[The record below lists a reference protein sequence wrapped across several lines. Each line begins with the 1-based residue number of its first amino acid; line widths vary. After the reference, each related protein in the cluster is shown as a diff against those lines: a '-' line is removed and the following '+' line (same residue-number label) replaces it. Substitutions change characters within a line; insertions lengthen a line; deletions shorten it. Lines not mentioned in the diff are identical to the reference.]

1 MNDSG
6 GTDWDR
12 LSDIVAAALDA
23 PLDQQADVVARL
35 TAGDETLA
43 REVHSLLAHSTQGG
57 ARTGTA
63 PTLRGDEAVTPTRKA
78 EEMIGERLGA
88 WQLKAVL
95 GQGGMGIVYAADRVD
110 GAYQQRAAVKL
121 LRDGFLDDAAE
132 ALLVSER
139 QHLAR
144 LDHANIA
151 RLLDGGQTASGRP
164 YLVMEF
170 VEGVPIDVYCRKAN
184 LGLVDRIKLLLPIF
198 DAVQSAHEKLII
210 HRDIKPANVLA
221 TESGEPKLLDFGVAK
236 LVDATAAP
244 SAATQMARL
253 PFTPRYASPEQI
265 NAQPVTVRTDVY
277 GLGVLAFELLAGD
290 SPFACFAKSS
300 HAASDAVELTPWQA
314 LDALRTATPL
324 LASAV
329 AAGTLPAH
337 AKALRGDLETVLGK
351 AIARAPADRYAS
363 VADFA
368 ADLRAFVDG
377 RPVTARP
384 LSATGQAWKFC
395 KRHPVAVSLATG
407 LTTALVA
414 TAAIAF
420 WQAARAERSAAE
432 AVARTAALRQI
443 ARTMIFEV
451 NDALADGTTA
461 ARGKLL
467 SSATQF
473 LDGLNAAQSA
483 DVSLK
488 RDTAEAFERLGDI
501 AGNASQSNL
510 GNAQAAESHY
520 RKALILREQLIA
532 LQPES
537 FADTTGMVKIHQRLA
552 RMALDRGDPTA
563 AKALGEA
570 QSRWA
575 EQAAAQKPEDINA
588 QLAVGEANISLALVH
603 YYPGRRSLGD
613 YAGALR
619 QIEQAIERR
628 SALYAKAP
636 KDANVVRGFVQP
648 LVMLTQ
654 MQLVHGQAAQAL
666 QTVNRIGPL
675 IDPIM
680 AEASMRTRLAP
691 LKISELRHRGEAQID
706 VGDRDLG
713 LRSLTQAVALADE
726 MAAADPRNV
735 FLERRAATTRSSL
748 AYHQLRAGEIEPAL
762 ANSRA
767 YLAVMTRQ
775 LGAQPESAN
784 LRLFRYDAMTALME
798 ALIASGRVDEA
809 KALALEQQA
818 IDQAQTKSA
827 TSQAHA
833 NAEESSHLLSVTQ
846 ALHWQAMALHAANPK
861 DESASV
867 LIAQAAERIDR
878 ALASDTFDANM
889 QRILAEQRV
898 QAADVLVVFAST
910 DVCALIAKANEGFAA
925 LKSDGRLSANF
936 ARVSARAS
944 VRAAE
949 CAAQR

>member
-1 MNDSG
+1 M
-6 GTDWDR
+6 
-12 LSDIVAAALDA
+12 
-23 PLDQQADVVARL
+23 
-35 TAGDETLA
+35 
-43 REVHSLLAHSTQGG
+43 
-57 ARTGTA
+57 
-63 PTLRGDEAVTPTRKA
+63 
-78 EEMIGERLGA
+78 
-88 WQLKAVL
+88 
-95 GQGGMGIVYAADRVD
+95 
-110 GAYQQRAAVKL
+110 
-121 LRDGFLDDAAE
+121 
-132 ALLVSER
+132 
-139 QHLAR
+139 
-144 LDHANIA
+144 
-151 RLLDGGQTASGRP
+151 
-164 YLVMEF
+164 
-170 VEGVPIDVYCRKAN
+170 
-184 LGLVDRIKLLLPIF
+184 
-198 DAVQSAHEKLII
+198 
-210 HRDIKPANVLA
+210 
-221 TESGEPKLLDFGVAK
+221 
-236 LVDATAAP
+236 
-244 SAATQMARL
+244 
-253 PFTPRYASPEQI
+253 
-265 NAQPVTVRTDVY
+265 
-277 GLGVLAFELLAGD
+277 
-290 SPFACFAKSS
+290 
-300 HAASDAVELTPWQA
+300 
-314 LDALRTATPL
+314 
-324 LASAV
+324 
-329 AAGTLPAH
+329 
-337 AKALRGDLETVLGK
+337 
-351 AIARAPADRYAS
+351 
-363 VADFA
+363 
-368 ADLRAFVDG
+368 
-377 RPVTARP
+377 
-384 LSATGQAWKFC
+384 
-395 KRHPVAVSLATG
+395 AVSLATG

-443 ARTMIFEV
+443 ARTMIFDV

-467 SSATQF
+467 STATQF

-520 RKALILREQLIA
+520 RKALLLREQLIA

-537 FADTTGMVKIHQRLA
+537 FADTTGMVKIHQRLS

-575 EQAAAQKPEDINA
+575 EQAAAQKPEDVNA

-636 KDANVVRGFVQP
+636 KDANVVRGLVQP

-654 MQLVHGQAAQAL
+654 MQLVYGQAAQAL

-680 AEASMRTRLAP
+680 ADASMRTRLAP

-775 LGAQPESAN
+775 LGA
-784 LRLFRYDAMTALME
+784 
-798 ALIASGRVDEA
+798 
-809 KALALEQQA
+809 
-818 IDQAQTKSA
+818 
-827 TSQAHA
+827 
-833 NAEESSHLLSVTQ
+833 
-846 ALHWQAMALHAANPK
+846 
-861 DESASV
+861 
-867 LIAQAAERIDR
+867 
-878 ALASDTFDANM
+878 
-889 QRILAEQRV
+889 
-898 QAADVLVVFAST
+898 
-910 DVCALIAKANEGFAA
+910 
-925 LKSDGRLSANF
+925 
-936 ARVSARAS
+936 
-944 VRAAE
+944 
-949 CAAQR
+949 

>member
-1 MNDSG
+1 M
-6 GTDWDR
+6 
-12 LSDIVAAALDA
+12 
-23 PLDQQADVVARL
+23 
-35 TAGDETLA
+35 
-43 REVHSLLAHSTQGG
+43 
-57 ARTGTA
+57 
-63 PTLRGDEAVTPTRKA
+63 
-78 EEMIGERLGA
+78 
-88 WQLKAVL
+88 
-95 GQGGMGIVYAADRVD
+95 
-110 GAYQQRAAVKL
+110 
-121 LRDGFLDDAAE
+121 
-132 ALLVSER
+132 
-139 QHLAR
+139 
-144 LDHANIA
+144 
-151 RLLDGGQTASGRP
+151 
-164 YLVMEF
+164 
-170 VEGVPIDVYCRKAN
+170 
-184 LGLVDRIKLLLPIF
+184 IF
-198 DAVQSAHEKLII
+198 D
-210 HRDIKPANVLA
+210 
-221 TESGEPKLLDFGVAK
+221 
-236 LVDATAAP
+236 
-244 SAATQMARL
+244 
-253 PFTPRYASPEQI
+253 
-265 NAQPVTVRTDVY
+265 
-277 GLGVLAFELLAGD
+277 
-290 SPFACFAKSS
+290 
-300 HAASDAVELTPWQA
+300 
-314 LDALRTATPL
+314 
-324 LASAV
+324 
-329 AAGTLPAH
+329 
-337 AKALRGDLETVLGK
+337 
-351 AIARAPADRYAS
+351 
-363 VADFA
+363 
-368 ADLRAFVDG
+368 
-377 RPVTARP
+377 
-384 LSATGQAWKFC
+384 
-395 KRHPVAVSLATG
+395 
-407 LTTALVA
+407 
-414 TAAIAF
+414 
-420 WQAARAERSAAE
+420 
-432 AVARTAALRQI
+432 
-443 ARTMIFEV
+443 V

-467 SSATQF
+467 STATQF

-520 RKALILREQLIA
+520 RKALLLREQLIA

-552 RMALDRGDPTA
+552 RMALDRGDPVA

-570 QSRWA
+570 QARWA
-575 EQAAAQKPEDINA
+575 ERAAAQKPEDINA

-784 LRLFRYDAMTALME
+784 LRLFRYDAMTALVE

-827 TSQAHA
+827 TPQAHA
-833 NAEESSHLLSVTQ
+833 KAEDSSHLLSVTQ

-878 ALASDTFDANM
+878 TLASDAFDANM

-898 QAADVLVVFAST
+898 QAADVLVGFASA